1 MPIPRPRILP
11 RSRER
16 KLALLIGAVALP
28 ALALAV
34 TAFWLTLRVSNQVAV
49 ESARYNAYLA
59 EKVIEAYERE
69 LVDEVRSALSPAEL
83 VSRDGGTGAQIRAA
97 LASRMRL
104 FEAPHFVP
112 LDELEG
118 YSIVTVEGQL
128 LIYGDDP
135 TGQRDHPFASM
146 LLNGPDGN
154 PMGAG
159 GWWFNPRS
167 FLAEHLRVIVV
178 DRLPQSPRMYGGLES
193 TRNLAVTILD
203 PLGNEVAHVRE
214 GTIPSTARLAIMTGP
229 FEGFQVRVAATPTS
243 PVAFAN
249 RLVVIEMIFIGL
261 LTLVLLGAT
270 FVGARY
276 ILRQIELVNAK
287 TSFVSN
293 VTHELKTPI
302 AVIKVAVETL
312 ELGRFNT
319 EAERDKFLRA
329 ISRETDRL
337 AQLVDNIL
345 DYSRLEAGQHML
357 NRAPLDLRTVVAA
370 SMDSFR
376 LRLEDAGFHY
386 EVSLPEA
393 LPEVLGDA
401 RALQHCLLNL
411 LDNAVKYSRD
421 RKDIRVAV
429 TAGDGHVTL
438 AVSDRGIGIPQEE
451 QDRIFEKFARVETGL
466 VHDVKGAGLGLS
478 LVQMLVHAHH
488 GRVEVTST
496 PGEGSTFTILLPVW
510 DGGHGSTHG

>member
-83 VSRDGGTGAQIRAA
+83 VSRDGGTGDQIRAA

-135 TGQRDHPFASM
+135 TGRRDHPFASM
-146 LLNGPDGN
+146 LLSGPDGN
-154 PMGAG
+154 PIGAG

-203 PLGNEVAHVRE
+203 PSGNEVAHVRE

-229 FEGFQVRVAATPTS
+229 FEGFGSIQTP
-243 PVAFAN
+243 
-249 RLVVIEMIFIGL
+249 
-261 LTLVLLGAT
+261 
-270 FVGARY
+270 
-276 ILRQIELVNAK
+276 
-287 TSFVSN
+287 
-293 VTHELKTPI
+293 
-302 AVIKVAVETL
+302 
-312 ELGRFNT
+312 
-319 EAERDKFLRA
+319 
-329 ISRETDRL
+329 
-337 AQLVDNIL
+337 
-345 DYSRLEAGQHML
+345 
-357 NRAPLDLRTVVAA
+357 
-370 SMDSFR
+370 
-376 LRLEDAGFHY
+376 
-386 EVSLPEA
+386 
-393 LPEVLGDA
+393 
-401 RALQHCLLNL
+401 
-411 LDNAVKYSRD
+411 
-421 RKDIRVAV
+421 
-429 TAGDGHVTL
+429 
-438 AVSDRGIGIPQEE
+438 
-451 QDRIFEKFARVETGL
+451 
-466 VHDVKGAGLGLS
+466 
-478 LVQMLVHAHH
+478 
-488 GRVEVTST
+488 ST
-496 PGEGSTFTILLPVW
+496 PSKTWSCTGFA
-510 DGGHGSTHG
+510 